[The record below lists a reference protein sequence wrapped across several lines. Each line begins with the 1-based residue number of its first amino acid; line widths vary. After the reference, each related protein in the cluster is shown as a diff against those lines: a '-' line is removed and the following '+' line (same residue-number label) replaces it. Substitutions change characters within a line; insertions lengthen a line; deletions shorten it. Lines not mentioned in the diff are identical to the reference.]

1 MWRVLPHDVRNI
13 PTKKS
18 LSSLDVQTS
27 GAMTNRVDRLARY
40 AVASFYC
47 VEFLI
52 LLIGIFQ
59 VVMSHRL
66 LKTNRS
72 LKELLLSPYIWGIW
86 LILSI
91 QIPHLFYWTN
101 MRMRAPIQVALP
113 VILLGLIYRI
123 TTKTESTSM
132 KIPYDEQ
139 KR

>member
-1 MWRVLPHDVRNI
+1 
-13 PTKKS
+13 
-18 LSSLDVQTS
+18 
-27 GAMTNRVDRLARY
+27 MTNRVDRLARY

-47 VEFLI
+47 IEFLI

-59 VVMSHRL
+59 VVL
-66 LKTNRS
+66 LNRRHKTNRS
-72 LKELLLSPYIWGIW
+72 LKELLSSPYIWGIW

-123 TTKTESTSM
+123 TTK
-132 KIPYDEQ
+132 Q
-139 KR
+139 NQRG